1 MNTAER
7 KEIKKLH
14 SYLTNTFRTIDRQM
28 KWVREDYGPDEA
40 LLLLTLIIRYC
51 EATKV
56 HLRKRLIMTSGNKE

>member
-14 SYLTNTFRTIDRQM
+14 SYLNNAFRTIDRQM
-28 KWVREDYGPDEA
+28 KWVREDYGPDET

-51 EATKV
+51 EAAKK
-56 HLRKRLIMTSGNKE
+56 HLTPGLKMALGTEE